1 MEPLLVPP
9 SNFAM
14 VNDELYR
21 GSYPEAINMPFLES
35 YVFLN
40 LLVLFYRLHLKC
52 IVSLIPE
59 REPQEIV
66 QFCKEHG
73 IQHIHIDTDEYDI
86 DCIPSKEEKK
96 RVISVFIVDVF
107 FYPFSY

>member
-1 MEPLLVPP
+1 MQCILVPP

-14 VNDELYR
+14 VNDGIYR
-21 GSYPEAINMPFLES
+21 GSFPEKINFPFLES
-35 YVFLN
+35 CVFN
-40 LLVLFYRLHLKC
+40 HFIMIYRLHLKC
-52 IVSLIPE
+52 IVSMIPE
-59 REPQEIV
+59 HEPKEIV

-96 RVISVFIVDVF
+96 RVISVRTIFAIL
-107 FYPFSY
+107 

>member
-1 MEPLLVPP
+1 M
-9 SNFAM
+9 
-14 VNDELYR
+14 
-21 GSYPEAINMPFLES
+21 
-35 YVFLN
+35 N
-40 LLVLFYRLHLKC
+40 LIVLFYRLHLKC

-66 QFCKEHG
+66 QFCKDHG
-73 IQHIHIDTDEYDI
+73 VQHIHIDTDEYDI

-107 FYPFSY
+107 FDPFSY

>member
-1 MEPLLVPP
+1 M
-9 SNFAM
+9 
-14 VNDELYR
+14 
-21 GSYPEAINMPFLES
+21 
-35 YVFLN
+35 
-40 LLVLFYRLHLKC
+40 
-52 IVSLIPE
+52 
-59 REPQEIV
+59 IV

-107 FYPFSY
+107 FDPFSY

>member
-14 VNDELYR
+14 VNDGIYR
-21 GSYPEAINMPFLES
+21 GSFPETINLPFLES
-35 YVFLN
+35 YP
-40 LLVLFYRLHLKC
+40 FYHSFMIRRLHLKC
-52 IVSLIPE
+52 VVSMIPE
-59 REPQEIV
+59 TEPEAIV

-96 RVISVFIVDVF
+96 RVISVLKISF
-107 FYPFSY
+107 